1 MALLSWLKPRV
12 SASKCVMKKGPLKT
26 FLLCL
31 LLSGIPILII
41 SMFYDGV
48 FCLAGDFMAQQFQF
62 YQHVH
67 DAILSGNTMWDPQTD
82 LGVNLIGSYSF
93 YLIGSP
99 FFWVTLL
106 FPSSA
111 IPYLIGPLMAIK
123 ISLCG
128 AFAHLFLSRYVKEQK
143 YAMFGGIMYAF
154 CSFTTVNMFYNHFHE
169 AILIFPL
176 LLYTFDRLVLDDQK
190 GLFAIVLSFSAIM
203 NYYFFIG
210 QCVVI
215 AIYFFV
221 GLFTKRYSI
230 TLKKVGI
237 IAIESIIGVGLAMFI
252 LLPSFLA
259 VIQVP
264 RASNSVGFSGFSAL
278 FYTPATYGTLLSSF
292 FIPSSYQSSTALA
305 YEKGRLAWGSLGI
318 WIPLAGCSGAIAYV
332 LSNKKSW
339 LSKLLISF
347 VVFMFVPSLNSL
359 FQMMHNDLYFRWTYA
374 FSLIIILA
382 TVIAIERTDKNVWKK
397 AWRINGLFM
406 FSLIA
411 FILFVPTNKD
421 GEQYIGLTNFSF
433 EILLYIFFAVVSFAL
448 MAIFVYKKIKFNTLM
463 IFLCLVSSFYQF
475 SINMFISISAMTQ
488 NDAFLKQIIIGRESF
503 TPLSENNTDR
513 YDTYKCLYNY
523 GIAHNLPSATSFH
536 SILPGSV
543 FDFYNAIENP
553 RDVNM
558 DSNEDL
564 YGLNALFS
572 VKYIVTGINPDSE
585 GEELKTESDFYNVLS
600 GWKDKKPF
608 YDKETGTTVFKGYK
622 YVGSQNDLYYFE
634 NENYVSMGFCFEYY
648 ITPDEF
654 ERISKSDKHL
664 ALTQVLVVEEDVA
677 SKYSLKHISP
687 SDLKFD
693 YETYVSS
700 CGKLRNNSCST
711 IEYLNNGLSAK
722 YSSDKEDLLFIS
734 VPYENGWSATVNGE
748 DVKIERASYGFI
760 GIPVGKG
767 NNEIKL
773 KYSTPGLT
781 SGCTISMFFL
791 LAFSCYCGLAFVKKK
806 NKKTNLR

>member
-1 MALLSWLKPRV
+1 
-12 SASKCVMKKGPLKT
+12 MKKGPLKT
-26 FLLCL
+26 FILCFLLA
-31 LLSGIPILII
+31 GIPVLII

-48 FCLAGDFMAQQFQF
+48 FCLGGDFMAQQFEF

-67 DAILSGNTMWDPQTD
+67 DAILSGNTMWDSQTD

-99 FFWVTLL
+99 FFWITLP

-111 IPYLIGPLMAIK
+111 IPYLIGPLLTIK
-123 ISLCG
+123 VALCG
-128 AFAHLFLSRYVKEQK
+128 AFAHMFLSRYVNDQK

-176 LLYTFDRLVLDDQK
+176 LLYAFDRLMIDDQK

-203 NYYFFIG
+203 NYYFFVG
-210 QCVVI
+210 QCVII

-221 GLFTKRYSI
+221 GLFTKRYKM
-230 TLKKVGI
+230 TLRKFGI
-237 IAIESIIGVGLAMFI
+237 VAIESIVGTGLAMFI

-264 RASNSVGFSGFSAL
+264 RTSNSVGFSGFSAL
-278 FYTPATYGTLLSSF
+278 FYTPATYGTLFSSF
-292 FIPSSYQSSTALA
+292 FLPSAFQSSTAFA
-305 YEKGRLAWGSLGI
+305 YEKGRLAWGSLGV

-332 LSNKKSW
+332 MSNKKSW
-339 LSKLLISF
+339 ISKLLIFF
-347 VVFMFVPSLNSL
+347 VVFMFVPTLNSL

-397 AWRINGLFM
+397 AWRINGCFM

-448 MAIFVYKKIKFNTLM
+448 MAIFVYKKIKFNTFM
-463 IFLCLVSSFYQF
+463 VFLCLVSSFYQF
-475 SINMFISISAMTQ
+475 SMSMLISIPSMIQ
-488 NDAFLKQIIIGRESF
+488 NDAFLKQIIIGRENF

-523 GIAHNLPSATSFH
+523 GIAHNLPSTTSFH

-558 DSNEDL
+558 DSNEEL

-585 GEELKTESDFYNVLS
+585 GEELKKESDFYNVLG

-608 YDKETGTTVFKGYK
+608 YDKETGETIFKGYK
-622 YVGSQNDLYYFE
+622 YVDSQNDLYYFE
-634 NENYVSMGFCFEYY
+634 NENYVSMGFCFKYY

-654 ERISKSDKHL
+654 DEIPKEGKHL
-664 ALTQVLVVEEDVA
+664 ALTQALVVDEDTA
-677 SKYSLKHISP
+677 NKYSLEHISP

-700 CGKLRNNSCST
+700 CKELNNNSCDK
-711 IEYLNNGLSAK
+711 IEYVNNGLCAE
-722 YSSDKEDLLFIS
+722 YSSDKTNLLFIS
-734 VPYENGWSATVNGE
+734 VPYENGWTASANGK
-748 DVKIERASYGFI
+748 DVDIEKVSYGFI
-760 GIPVGKG
+760 GIPVSSG

-773 KYSTPGLT
+773 KYNTPGLT
-781 SGCTISMFFL
+781 SGCVVSVFCL
-791 LAFSCYCGLAFVKKK
+791 LALACYSGIDLIKKK
-806 NKKTNLR
+806 TKHKNKLKIERG